1 MVTMSDT
8 KISIHELEDS
18 PNKTYVFGFSPDAPS
33 RQVEEVSKAIRDRLE
48 EANVLL
54 FAGAIDGDMAIGELE
69 ADDVKHVGGECPE
82 CGEEPAVWQE
92 VEDGMACEDC
102 GYLDEREQ

>member
-1 MVTMSDT
+1 MSDT

-18 PNKTYVFGFSPDAPS
+18 PDKTYCFGFPADAPS

-54 FAGAIDGDMAIGELE
+54 FAGAIEGDMAIGELE

-82 CGEEPAVWQE
+82 CGEEPAVWAE
-92 VEDGMACEDC
+92 VDGGMACEEC
-102 GYLDEREQ
+102 GYLDEGGQA